1 MRWGARSWARWRC
14 RRTRAT
20 ATPMCT
26 CAGEGAAQ
34 PRLALTCS
42 GAHGAVWWFADG
54 DLLGQAP
61 ADQPCWWLAP
71 GGRHDLRVVD
81 ASGRAASV
89 HIKVR

>member
-1 MRWGARSWARWRC
+1 ALPAPLAIVSPGNGSILAAD
-14 RRTRAT
+14 
-20 ATPMCT
+20 
-26 CAGEGAAQ
+26 GEGAAQ

-89 HIKVR
+89 RILVR